1 MFMHKGVL
9 ALSTKELATFAAN
22 IKYENLAPETIR
34 KTKQCLLEWLG
45 VCIRGSKEQSS
56 KLIREVLLTEDSCS
70 GQAHVFAEKN
80 VQTSA
85 LNAAFCN
92 GSASHSLD
100 FDDLH
105 NSSII
110 HLACVVIPPVLA
122 LGEAEHK
129 NGKNML
135 VATVAGYEV
144 GARVGEAVIPESY
157 FFWHT
162 TGTAGTFGAGAA
174 AASILGLD
182 GPTFVQAMGSA
193 GTQAAGLWE
202 FLKEGAMSKTLH
214 AGKSAYAGVLS
225 AYLAQKGFTG
235 ATQIMEGDKGFCKAM
250 VKKPHLEKL
259 TEKLGQG
266 YKIDENSFKPYACCK
281 HSHAC
286 LYAVQVLRKNK
297 KLLPADIAGIE
308 LHINKITNFMIN
320 NPEPQNS
327 YGCKFSIQYCVAGML
342 KYGEMGIDK
351 FAPDVINDRE
361 VRAIMKNIVIVNDSE
376 IEAVHAANSAKLASK
391 VVLHCKEGR
400 ILEMQVDYPKGD
412 PPNPMT
418 WEESVE
424 KFMNLVVPVYGEI
437 KADKFCQLFN
447 NLEQVDDFSKAIE
460 SILK

>member
-308 LHINKITNFMIN
+308 LHINKITNFLIN

-391 VVLHCKEGR
+391 VVLHCKDGR